1 MPYILSG
8 KTKFSMASCL
18 KIKVKI
24 YYWVSDNTWD
34 SGTCRWQFDCWSC
47 FFVNDEP
54 SPSCL
59 SRGHSSSEGLERWLR
74 TLLVVP
80 LLGPFSFAFEPE
92 IKRKVRSLLW
102 HYFYLLWF
110 CFSNQTQCSLFPE
123 YDSNSLT
130 MDWNSK
136 ISFSMKSQG
145 FSLLP
150 PRIMFSSASTVLQL
164 LELLTSIV
172 DWLTV
177 MTEGI

>member
-1 MPYILSG
+1 MITPEIRELADGSSTAGLVSSSMMNPPHPVWAGDILQVRAWKDG
-8 KTKFSMASCL
+8 CGHCWWCHYLDHFRLLLNL
-18 KIKVKI
+18 KSREKLGHF
-24 YYWVSDNTWD
+24 SDNTI
-34 SGTCRWQFDCWSC
+34 
-47 FFVNDEP
+47 
-54 SPSCL
+54 
-59 SRGHSSSEGLERWLR
+59 
-74 TLLVVP
+74 TLMLFN
-80 LLGPFSFAFEPE
+80 L
-92 IKRKVRSLLW
+92 
-102 HYFYLLWF
+102 
-110 CFSNQTQCSLFPE
+110 NQTQCSLFPE

-150 PRIMFSSASTVLQL
+150 PKIMFSSASTVLQL